1 MNIHDVND
9 VDDVDDVDDDP
20 WRLKK
25 FGLSPQ
31 FIRAF
36 YRATI
41 ESLLTSSFTIWSEKD
56 HKAHHGMLAA
66 KSGGAVHSA
75 LPQQIPENYPETCD
89 CVVYKNLYT
98 TLEAAQP
105 SGYNMEEYEQN
116 RQ

>member
-1 MNIHDVND
+1 MNIHDVN
-9 VDDVDDVDDDP
+9 DVDDVDDDP

-25 FGLSPQ
+25 FGMSPQ

-36 YRATI
+36 YWATI

-75 LPQQIPENYPETCD
+75 LPQENP
-89 CVVYKNLYT
+89 
-98 TLEAAQP
+98 
-105 SGYNMEEYEQN
+105 
-116 RQ
+116 